1 MRTTL
6 SVPDDLFS
14 EARRFAGERSFS
26 EFASD
31 AIRWKI
37 EQLKRELLA
46 REMEAGYLA
55 EAAHSSLDPAW
66 GSPLA
71 DQAHHP

>member
-1 MRTTL
+1 MRTTI

-14 EARRFAGERSFS
+14 EARRLAGERSFS

-37 EQLKRELLA
+37 EILHREVLA
-46 REMEAGYLA
+46 RDMEEGYRA
-55 EAAHSSLDPAW
+55 EAEHPSLDPAW
-66 GSPLA
+66 KSTEVEGL
-71 DQAHHP
+71 

>member
-1 MRTTL
+1 MRTTI

-14 EARRFAGERSFS
+14 EARLLAGERSFS

-31 AIRWKI
+31 AIRWRI

-46 REMEAGYLA
+46 REMEAGYRA
-55 EAAHSSLDPAW
+55 EAEHSSLDPAW
-66 GSPLA
+66 KSIEAEGL
-71 DQAHHP
+71 